1 MKYSL
6 SIQHSLGQ
14 MKQESPW
21 RSPRQRT
28 KDVVWEDLLLKTE
41 GGQGVKFWVI
51 VKRVHESE

>member
-41 GGQGVKFWVI
+41 GAGREVLSYCEASS
-51 VKRVHESE
+51 RE